1 MGVWRGQ
8 VGITMEDL
16 IGSLMGV
23 GVVFVVVVVVKD
35 LGTNSDDFCQTR
47 REETALYYTLY
58 INEYIGIYGMPTPGL
73 AR

>member
-1 MGVWRGQ
+1 
-8 VGITMEDL
+8 MEDL

-35 LGTNSDDFCQTR
+35 LGTNSDDFCQTC
-47 REETALYYTLY
+47 REETALHYTLY
-58 INEYIGIYGMPTPGL
+58 INEYIGIYGMPTPHL